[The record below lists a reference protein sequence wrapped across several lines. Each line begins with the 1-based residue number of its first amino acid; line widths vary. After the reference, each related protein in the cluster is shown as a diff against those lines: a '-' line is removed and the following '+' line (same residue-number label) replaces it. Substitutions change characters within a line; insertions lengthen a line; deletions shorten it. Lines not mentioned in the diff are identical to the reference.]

1 VAGPHAAAP
10 ADLRRSAAVP
20 AEPLIHWP
28 EPITNFLTYLAVF
41 ASAGAIGFRYAVLR
55 SPQTL
60 DVAGDAAQIHA
71 RAARGA
77 AAIGLA
83 GAIVGAVLFA
93 ATFPELAARLHGSI
107 GYLLVRS
114 RPTALG
120 TLMAVLAIVGLLL
133 ALLGRP
139 VGWPLAAVGV
149 ILGELRAVASGR
161 PTQLINPLHILS
173 GALWLGT
180 LFVLVAAG
188 LPAAL
193 SASDRARRGPIV
205 ATMVNR
211 FSPLALTAGG
221 TLVLFGVITAWRHLK
236 RLDALWT
243 TPYGFTLFGK
253 LCVVAVVF
261 ALGAWN
267 WRRQRPLLGTEPAAQ
282 TIRRSARAEL
292 SFALVVLIIT
302 SFLVALPAPRG

>member
-1 VAGPHAAAP
+1 
-10 ADLRRSAAVP
+10 VP
-20 AEPLIHWP
+20 PEPLIHWP
-28 EPITNFLTYLAVF
+28 EPLTNFLTYLATF
-41 ASAGAIGFRYAVLR
+41 AAAGAIGFRYAVLR
-55 SPQTL
+55 SPHTL
-60 DVAGDAAQIHA
+60 DIASDAAPIHA
-71 RAARGA
+71 RAARRA

-93 ATFPELAARLHGSI
+93 ATFPALAARLHGSI
-107 GYLLVRS
+107 GYMLVRS

-120 TLMAVLAIVGLLL
+120 TLMAVLAIVGFLL
-133 ALLGRP
+133 ALLGRSA
-139 VGWPLAAVGV
+139 GWPLAAIGV
-149 ILGELRAVASGR
+149 VLGALRAVASGR
-161 PTQLINPLHILS
+161 PSQLINPLHILS
-173 GALWLGT
+173 GALWIGT
-180 LFVLVAAG
+180 LFVLVVAG

-193 SASDRARRGPIV
+193 TATDRGRRGPIV

-211 FSPLALTAGG
+211 FSPLALTAGA

-267 WRRQRPLLGTEPAAQ
+267 WRRARPMLGTEPAAG
-282 TIRRSARAEL
+282 TVRRSARAEL
-292 SFALVVLIIT
+292 TFALVVLMIT